1 MSTAIDTTA
10 IDRRAKRDQAR
21 AKTALQALRL
31 PADLRDQVE
40 ASIVEAQA
48 EAEARVQAAAQA

>member
-1 MSTAIDTTA
+1 MSTAATSTIA

-21 AKTALQALRL
+21 AKAALQALHL

-48 EAEARVQAAAQA
+48 EAEARRQTTV